1 MNYFQFY
8 YTLEIFTDF
17 SLTDFYNGGRGGG
30 VTLDICY
37 VYRIELIY

>member
-17 SLTDFYNGGRGGG
+17 SLTDFYNGGGG

>member
-17 SLTDFYNGGRGGG
+17 SLTDFYNGGRGG